1 MLTFIPPPIFWTAAP
16 AILNGAAISPSNC
29 PAGFLPNLG
38 PNWNCR
44 YNLDATINEIHPR
57 RNDTARL
64 DFNLTSKLTAWARYI
79 SDCDMDQTNGGL
91 PEKNSAG
98 QFVASSSDHP
108 NPGHGW
114 GVGIT
119 YTISP
124 TMVNE
129 FTFGKSYNSWNYYPH
144 DAS

>member
-1 MLTFIPPPIFWTAAP
+1 M
-16 AILNGAAISPSNC
+16 
-29 PAGFLPNLG
+29 
-38 PNWNCR
+38 
-44 YNLDATINEIHPR
+44 
-57 RNDTARL
+57 

-79 SDCDMDQTNGGL
+79 NDYDLDTTANTGDAAEERVRRDL
-91 PEKNSAG
+91 PE
-98 QFVASSSDHP
+98 VIDHP

-129 FTFGKSYNSWNYYPH
+129 FTFGKSYNTWSYYPH
-144 DAS
+144 DQSQLDRVEHRATRPRSTTLRPIRSS